1 MTMNTPGFTAEDS
14 LHATRGRYRTST
26 RARSLSAHAMG
37 TVRLS
42 EINVPGEVIEIED
55 DAPWSPPSWGGH
67 TGPGTTSP
75 PPETGGGEPGGG
87 SDGGATPEDSG
98 HNQFPSSRGCSVAQ
112 ELSNAGQSCSKRFM
126 DDKTNGVPPRYRTY
140 LKCTGNKRGDV
151 VHPKM
156 ECCQLKKVGGKFQ
169 EVCDQMTFV

>member
-26 RARSLSAHAMG
+26 RAPGLPAHTTG
-37 TVRLS
+37 TIRPA

-75 PPETGGGEPGGG
+75 PPETGGGEPGG
-87 SDGGATPEDSG
+87 SDGGTPEKGG
-98 HNQFPSSRGCSVAQ
+98 HDPFPFNRGCSAGEAASAFGSSCESQWMNDVA
-112 ELSNAGQSCSKRFM
+112 
-126 DDKTNGVPPRYRTY
+126 NGVLPRYQHY
-140 LKCTGNKRGDV
+140 LKCTGKAKGG
-151 VHPKM
+151 VHPKIG
-156 ECCQLKKVGGKFQ
+156 CCQLKRVDGKDK
-169 EVCDQMTFV
+169 EVCDPMTFV